1 MLGVVKTRTIHG
13 HCAKKNGTSF
23 SGPVASIAFSISSW
37 LRGVDLNHRPLGY
50 ECYCSRNL
58 MDLRGA
64 KSNVTSSLGSLRNCN
79 CPRIAL
85 LGAPTSRDGYLALF
99 YAAIQVDCRRR

>member
-1 MLGVVKTRTIHG
+1 MLAIVSRTEGSEKLVMREATDFRGV
-13 HCAKKNGTSF
+13 
-23 SGPVASIAFSISSW
+23 SW